1 MEIFN
6 FVKEDA
12 VEVLS
17 IVLLVPERVI
27 VQLLPLEL
35 FEFIPPVP
43 AMLKL
48 PATVKV
54 RALLLLKV

>member
-43 AMLKL
+43 VILKL
-48 PATVKV
+48 PATDNV
-54 RALLLLKV
+54 RLLLLLKV